1 MQMTRIFEKSA
12 MFAAAALLAGTAFLS
27 NTGATQAQQ
36 GWPTRAVT
44 MVVPYGPGAS
54 NDTFTRA
61 LSQIFS
67 KKFNQPFVV
76 ENRPG
81 AGGVVGSDFVAKAEP
96 DGYVLVFTA
105 SPTQTMSPHLQKTM
119 PFDPLKDYTPI
130 SGVVGFA
137 TLLVVGK
144 DFPTTTVGQL
154 VAYAK
159 ANPDKVSF
167 GSAGIG
173 ASNHLSGELL
183 KKMSGTSMLHV
194 PYKGNAPALT
204 DVIGGKITFMFNS
217 VGDSLGF
224 VNGGQVR
231 ALAVS
236 SKERSRALPGVP
248 TMIESGMPGFDVTA
262 WYALEGPPRLPAAI
276 VNRLNI
282 AVRASLADPVLSKQ
296 FFDLGYDV
304 MPSSP
309 DELAARVKADY
320 DLWSGVAK
328 GLNIE

>member
-1 MQMTRIFEKSA
+1 MSKPLFRQVFSSGTIVTTA
-12 MFAAAALLAGTAFLS
+12 TLLLSLASTAQS
-27 NTGATQAQQ
+27 QSY
-36 GWPTRAVT
+36 PTRSVRMIVGYAAGGPVDT
-44 MVVPYGPGAS
+44 SARRVAPYMQKDLG
-54 NDTFTRA
+54 
-61 LSQIFS
+61 
-67 KKFNQPFVV
+67 QPVVV

-282 AVRASLADPVLSKQ
+282 AVRASLADPVLSNQ

-304 MPSSP
+304 IPSSP

>member
-1 MQMTRIFEKSA
+1 MSK
-12 MFAAAALLAGTAFLS
+12 LLFNQVFSGTIVTTASLLLLS
-27 NTGATQAQQ
+27 LASTAQSQ
-36 GWPTRAVT
+36 SYPTRSVRMIVGYAAGGPVDT
-44 MVVPYGPGAS
+44 SARRVAPYMQKDLG
-54 NDTFTRA
+54 
-61 LSQIFS
+61 
-67 KKFNQPFVV
+67 QPVVV

-130 SGVVGFA
+130 SGIVAFA

-144 DFPTTTVGQL
+144 DFPATNVGQL

-183 KKMSGTSMLHV
+183 KKMSGTNMLHV

-224 VNGGQVR
+224 VNSGQVR
-231 ALAVS
+231 ALGVS
-236 SKERSRALPGVP
+236 SKERSRTLPNVP
-248 TMIESGMPGFDVTA
+248 TMIEAGMPGFDVTA
-262 WYALEGPPRLPAAI
+262 WYALEGPPRLPPAI

-328 GLNIE
+328 ELKID

>member
-1 MQMTRIFEKSA
+1 MFRLSCRRAIRHGSMLTVTA
-12 MFAAAALLAGTAFLS
+12 MVLSSLANTAQS
-27 NTGATQAQQ
+27 QTY
-36 GWPTRAVT
+36 PTRPVRVIVGYAAGGPVDT
-44 MVVPYGPGAS
+44 AARRIAPYMQKDLG
-54 NDTFTRA
+54 
-61 LSQIFS
+61 
-67 KKFNQPFVV
+67 QPVVV

>member
-1 MQMTRIFEKSA
+1 MSK
-12 MFAAAALLAGTAFLS
+12 LLRRPVISGRAIVTTASVLLLS
-27 NTGATQAQQ
+27 LGATVQAQTY
-36 GWPTRAVT
+36 PSRAVRM
-44 MVVPYGPGAS
+44 MVGYAPGGPVDTSARRVAPYLQKDLG
-54 NDTFTRA
+54 
-61 LSQIFS
+61 
-67 KKFNQPFVV
+67 QPVIV

-81 AGGVVGSDFVAKAEP
+81 ASGVVASDFVAKAEP
-96 DGYVLVFTA
+96 DGHVLVFTA
-105 SPTQTMSPHLQKTM
+105 SPTQTMSPHLQKNM

-130 SGVVGFA
+130 SGVVAFA

-144 DFPTTTVGQL
+144 DFPASNVDQL
-154 VAYAK
+154 VAYAR

-173 ASNHLSGELL
+173 ASNHFSGELL
-183 KKMSGTSMLHV
+183 KNMSGTNMLHV

-204 DVIGGKITFMFNS
+204 DLIGGKITFMFNS

-224 VNGGQVR
+224 LKSGQVR

-236 SKERSRALPGVP
+236 SKDRSRALPNVP
-248 TMIESGMPGFDVTA
+248 TMIEAGMPGFNVTA

-282 AVRASLADPVLSKQ
+282 AVRAALADPVLSKQ

-320 DLWSGVAK
+320 DLWGGVAK
-328 GLNIE
+328 GLKIE